1 MWSKEEHYHEL
12 KLFLLLESAF
22 KLLCGSLEMKIKGM
36 KLYMQTVLPF
46 SDEKG
51 GICLKTFSD
60 ITRTYYYLKR
70 SLLFVRTCTKISATI
85 VLLTPG
91 IKSVQYKFKYG
102 CIAVTLKFKKCFTS
116 KVVSKKTIPSHN
128 PICLKIN
135 VISSLFFIETY
146 L

>member
-22 KLLCGSLEMKIKGM
+22 KLLCGSLGMKREGM

-60 ITRTYYYLKR
+60 VTRIYYYLKS
-70 SLLFVRTCTKISATI
+70 SLLFVCSYT
-85 VLLTPG
+85 
-91 IKSVQYKFKYG
+91 
-102 CIAVTLKFKKCFTS
+102 
-116 KVVSKKTIPSHN
+116 
-128 PICLKIN
+128 
-135 VISSLFFIETY
+135 
-146 L
+146 